1 MSILIN
7 NEYNVEINFSNDF
20 NNLYKITKNILN
32 INKDYE
38 LSVSFI
44 NDKEIKEINKTYRNI
59 DSTTDVISFAMLDNE
74 DLNDKFNSELDLGDI
89 FISVD
94 TAIIQAKNL
103 NQSLKVEIR
112 FLFVHGLLHLLGYDH
127 QIESEEEEMFTL
139 QRKIINEFTKE
150 NNRQI

>member
-7 NEYNVEINFSNDF
+7 NEYSVEINFSNDF

-59 DSTTDVISFAMLDNE
+59 DSATDVISFAMLDNE

>member
-103 NQSLKVEIR
+103 NQSLEVEIR